1 MRVLMSLAAAVLLV
15 GADAPSDA
23 VKKEMAQL
31 DGEWTMVS
39 GERDGQPLPDNF
51 LKNAKRVAKDGVST
65 ISFGDRVYMKARF
78 SVDPT
83 KKPKT
88 IDYEILE
95 GETKGK
101 KVLGIY
107 EIDGDKLKFCFAT
120 PDKDRPS
127 DFTAKAGSGNT
138 LSVWK
143 RKKE

>member
-1 MRVLMSLAAAVLLV
+1 MHLFNSLIVAYLLI

-23 VKKEMAQL
+23 VKKEMTQL
-31 DGEWTMVS
+31 EGEWTMVS

-83 KKPKT
+83 KKPKA

>member
-1 MRVLMSLAAAVLLV
+1 MRVLLSLTAAFLFV

-23 VKKEMAQL
+23 VKKEMSQL
-31 DGEWTMVS
+31 EGEWTMVS
-39 GERDGQPLPDNF
+39 GERDGQPLPDDF

-65 ISFGDRVYMKARF
+65 INVGDRVYMKAKF

-83 KKPKT
+83 KKPKA

-95 GETKGK
+95 GQTKGK

-107 EIDGDKLKFCFAT
+107 EIDGDKLKFCFAAA
-120 PDKDRPS
+120 DKDRPS
-127 DFTAKAGSGNT
+127 EFTAKAGSGNT
-138 LSVWK
+138 LSIWK

>member
-1 MRVLMSLAAAVLLV
+1 MRVLMSLAAAVLVV

-51 LKNAKRVAKDGVST
+51 LKDAKRVAKDGVST
-65 ISFGDRVYMKARF
+65 ISIGDRVYMKAKF
-78 SVDPT
+78 SVEPT
-83 KKPKT
+83 KKPKA

-95 GETKGK
+95 GQTKGK

-107 EIDGDKLKFCFAT
+107 EIDGDKVKFCFAT
-120 PDKDRPS
+120 ADKDRPS
-127 DFTAKAGSGNT
+127 EFTAKAGSGNT

>member
-1 MRVLMSLAAAVLLV
+1 MRVLISLTAAFLLV

-31 DGEWTMVS
+31 EGEWTMVS

-51 LKNAKRVAKDGVST
+51 LKDAKRVAKDGVST
-65 ISFGDRVYMKARF
+65 ISFGDRVYMKAKF
-78 SVDPT
+78 SIDPT

-88 IDYEILE
+88 IDYEIVE

-107 EIDGDKLKFCFAT
+107 EIDGDKVRFCFST

-127 DFTAKAGSGNT
+127 EFTAKAGSGNT

>member
-1 MRVLMSLAAAVLLV
+1 MRVLISLTAAFFLV
-15 GADAPSDA
+15 GADAPTDA

-31 DGEWTMVS
+31 EGEWTMVS

-51 LKNAKRVAKDGVST
+51 LRDANRVAKDGVPT
-65 ISFGDRVYMKARF
+65 ISIGDRVYMKAKF

-83 KKPKT
+83 KKPKA

-95 GETKGK
+95 GQAKGK

-107 EIDGDKLKFCFAT
+107 EIDGDKVKFCFAT
-120 PDKDRPS
+120 ADKDRPS
-127 DFTAKAGSGNT
+127 EFTAKAGSGHT

>member
-1 MRVLMSLAAAVLLV
+1 MRLLVPVVAAFALV
-15 GADAPSDA
+15 GADKPAED

-31 DGEWTMVS
+31 EGEWTMVS

-51 LKNAKRVAKDGVST
+51 LQNAKRVAKDGVST
-65 ISFGDRVYMKARF
+65 ISFGDRVYMKAKF
-78 SVDPT
+78 SIDPT

-88 IDYEILE
+88 IDYEIVE

-107 EIDGDKLKFCFAT
+107 EIDGDKVKFCFST
-120 PDKDRPS
+120 PDKDRPTE
-127 DFTAKAGSGNT
+127 FTAKSGSGNT

>member
-1 MRVLMSLAAAVLLV
+1 MRVLMSLTAAFLLV

-31 DGEWTMVS
+31 EGEWTMVS

-51 LKNAKRVAKDGVST
+51 LQNAKRVAKDGVST
-65 ISFGDRVYMKARF
+65 ISFGDRVYMKAKF
-78 SVDPT
+78 SIDPM

-88 IDYEILE
+88 IDYEIVE
-95 GETKGK
+95 GDNKGK

-107 EIDGDKLKFCFAT
+107 EIDGDKVKFCFST

-127 DFTAKAGSGNT
+127 EFTAKAGSGNT